1 MSDFFDISLLSNEK
15 YDLDLGHLLLS
26 ICVIVLGFFSNKLI
40 KKLIK
45 KKQVIKKLNPKTTH
59 SLISFVRLFLSIVTL
74 LLFLLALDINLSE
87 VGKFELIKTAKFT
100 LKIYHLF
107 LLLIIILGTRLF
119 LYFLEIFFSR
129 GVEHK
134 KIEKGKGQSIFQ
146 IIKYFIWIMAI
157 TLFIDSL
164 GISIT
169 IFIASLS
176 ALLVGLGLGIQHFF
190 NDVVSGIVLL
200 FDHSIKV
207 GDVVEVQNEMIGK
220 IEEINLRTSKIVSRE
235 DVVVIMPNS
244 KFTRD
249 RIINWTHNSQKTRF
263 SVFVRVAYGSDI
275 KKVQQLLVEVANEH
289 AQVTKTPKPLVLLK
303 DFAEWALYFELQF
316 YTYEAFRVEP
326 IKSDLRF
333 AISEKFKENGI
344 IIPYPRRDLSMLN
357 P

>member
-1 MSDFFDISLLSNEK
+1 MFNFFDITLFSSKN
-15 YDLDLGHLLLS
+15 YSLDLGHLLLS
-26 ICVIVLGFFSNKLI
+26 ILVIILGFVINKLI
-40 KKLIK
+40 KKIIK
-45 KKQVIKKLNPKTTH
+45 KNEVEKKLNAKIAH
-59 SLISFVRLFLSIVTL
+59 SLIRFSRLFLFVVTL
-74 LLFLLALDINLSE
+74 FFFLTTLHFNLVE
-87 VGKFELIKTAKFT
+87 IAKYQLIKTTKFAFSV
-100 LKIYHLF
+100 YHIF
-107 LLLIIILGTRLF
+107 LLLAIILTTRLF
-119 LYFLEIFFSR
+119 LYFLEIFFSK
-129 GVEHK
+129 GVQQN

-146 IIKYFIWIMAI
+146 IIKYFIWIIAI

-169 IFIASLS
+169 ILIASLS

-244 KFTRD
+244 KFTREQ
-249 RIINWTHNSQKTRF
+249 IINWTHNLQKTRF

-275 KKVQQLLVEVANEH
+275 KKVQQLLIQTANEH
-289 AQVTKTPKPLVLLK
+289 KQVADTPKPLVLLK

-333 AISEKFKENGI
+333 AISEKFKQNNI
-344 IIPYPRRDLSMLN
+344 IIPYPRRDLNILN
-357 P
+357 T